1 MSAKRENL
9 VFVRAGKSSLH
20 RQWFDADEYRNWDL
34 QIITWEED
42 PSIAEGSDLPLSVD
56 KGTKWDSI
64 YRYLAA
70 NPQVM
75 DDYRYIAFMDDD
87 VLFEKGALNRYF
99 DICKEE
105 GLRVAQPSLHHDS
118 YFCYSILLHCPHTK
132 LRYSNFVECMAAAI
146 HTDYLRSFMPRMAK
160 VQSGWGMDR
169 IWTVTMPDPCYK
181 SAIIDEIVMLHTRPH
196 ATGVVYKAFADGGVT
211 PKTEMDALINSYSD
225 IPRKMLVY
233 GAKGVHGD
241 KLNASSAQL
250 VNGRHLLANAWRYRE
265 PRRAAK
271 TGAGMLLRAVTE
283 AQYLPVAAH
292 RLKTET
298 L

>member
-1 MSAKRENL
+1 MSEKRENL
-9 VFVRAGKSSLH
+9 VFVRAGKTSLH
-20 RQWFDADEYRNWDL
+20 RQWFDAGEYRNWDL
-34 QIITWEED
+34 QISTWEDD
-42 PSIAEGSDLPLSVD
+42 PSVGEGGDLPLSID

-70 NPQVM
+70 NPEVM

-105 GLRVAQPSLHHDS
+105 GLRVAQPSLHPES
-118 YFCYSILLHCPHTK
+118 YFCYSILLNCPATK

-146 HTDYLRSFMPRMAK
+146 HTDYLRTFVPRMAK
-160 VQSGWGMDR
+160 VKSGWGMDR

-196 ATGVVYKAFADGGVT
+196 ATGVVYKAFADDGLT

-225 IPRKMLVY
+225 IPRKMLIY
-233 GAKGVHGD
+233 GAKDAQGR

-271 TGAGMLLRAVTE
+271 TGAGMLVRAVTE

-292 RLKTET
+292 QLTTET